1 MIRPSD
7 LRFFVPAL
15 LVLIVLLI
23 WLVELLDDGGGG
35 APFESLPPPLPNTE
49 SDFMTTDCVKFDVV
63 NFCPKP
69 PVSLLL
75 LLLLDIPVPT
85 DKSGLCFSCLF
96 TLLILPIDGDTTLRR
111 AGWRMGFD
119 WVETGFSDFVELSM
133 LLLVL

>member
-7 LRFFVPAL
+7 LRFFEPAL

-23 WLVELLDDGGGG
+23 WLVELPDDGGGG
-35 APFESLPPPLPNTE
+35 APFESPPLPNTE

-85 DKSGLCFSCLF
+85 DKSVLCFSCLL
-96 TLLILPIDGDTTLRR
+96 TLLILPIDGETTLSR

-119 WVETGFSDFVELSM
+119 WVETGFSDFVELSL